1 MAMLDYLKVL
11 DVVACNGNNLDIGK
25 DHFLNAFL
33 LFAGRIWSISGL
45 AMTKDTCS
53 N

>member
-25 DHFLNAFL
+25 DHFLNCL
-33 LFAGRIWSISGL
+33 LVVCWTNMEHIRPSHDQRF
-45 AMTKDTCS
+45 M
-53 N
+53 